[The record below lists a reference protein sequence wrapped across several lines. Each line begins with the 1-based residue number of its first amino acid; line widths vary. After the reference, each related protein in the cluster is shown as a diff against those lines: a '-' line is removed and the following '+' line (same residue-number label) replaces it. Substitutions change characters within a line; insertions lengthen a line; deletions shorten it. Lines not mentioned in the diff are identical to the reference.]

1 MLEIKNISKRYKK
14 GSTVF
19 TALDNVSFRV
29 EKGEFIAIVGA
40 SGSGKST
47 LLHTIGGLNQPDSG
61 QVLFQGRDIYS
72 MNPQEA
78 NLYRKSN
85 VGFVFQQFHLMP
97 YLSVYENIQLV
108 CAESA
113 EFQKIEYYLE
123 KCSLSALRKKY
134 PSELSVGEK
143 QRTAFVRAI
152 ISKPEILLAD
162 EPTGNLDPEN
172 SAVLMS
178 LIEDFHRDGGT
189 VLLVSHNPETA
200 QFANR
205 SITLQSGKLV

>member
-14 GSTVF
+14 GATVF

-61 QVLFQGRDIYS
+61 QVMFQGRDIYS

-134 PSELSVGEK
+134 PSQLSVGEK
-143 QRTAFVRAI
+143 LATAFIRAI

-178 LIEDFHRDGGT
+178 LIEDFHRNGGT
-189 VLLVSHNPETA
+189 VLLVSHNPEIA

-205 SITLQSGKLV
+205 SIALQSGKLV